1 MTAEKT
7 NDQLNGERAAAA
19 EAATQKVTVK
29 AANVPISR
37 LPGTF
42 FNRRW
47 WWATLLV
54 LALMAVF
61 ARLGIWQLS
70 RLEQRRASNA
80 AYLAQISQ
88 SPLELSDAYLM
99 ADGSEVVD
107 RQAIAEGRYDHAEQ
121 IVLTQQSW
129 LGRPGAHLVTPL
141 ILDGGETAI
150 LVDRGWIPAADAN
163 AGDLSPFDEPGLL
176 SLEGV
181 IQLSQTLSGG
191 RSTEVEVPQQ
201 EWYRVD
207 VAAIQKQMPYRL
219 LPFFLLQTPPEGVQ
233 DVLPY
238 RVAAEVDLSE
248 GPHLGYAI
256 QWFLFAAVLAVGYA
270 RFVSTHDSRA

>member
-1 MTAEKT
+1 MATDNT
-7 NDQLNGERAAAA
+7 NQQVPGGRAATPEAVNSK
-19 EAATQKVTVK
+19 EAAKT
-29 AANVPISR
+29 ANVPISR
-37 LPGTF
+37 LPRTF

-54 LALMAVF
+54 LVLMAVF

-70 RLEQRRASNA
+70 RLEQRRASNE

-88 SPLELSDAYLM
+88 SPLALSDAFLTV
-99 ADGSEVVD
+99 DPEELVD
-107 RQAIAEGRYDHAEQ
+107 RTGVAQGRYDHAKQ

-141 ILDGGETAI
+141 VLADGETAV
-150 LVDRGWIPAADAN
+150 LVDRGWIPAADVET
-163 AGDLSPFDEPGLL
+163 GDLSRFDEPGSL

-181 IQLSQTLSGG
+181 VQPSQTLSGG
-191 RSTEVEVPQQ
+191 RQSEVDGPRQQ
-201 EWYRVD
+201 WYRID
-207 VAAIQKQMPYRL
+207 VEAIQRQMPYRL

-238 RVAAEVDLSE
+238 RVAAEIDLSE

-270 RFVSTHDSRA
+270 RFVSTHDGR